1 MFPTL
6 FMAAILV
13 SGGIPVQPTVAQAAM
28 NAAIAQVASPADCMK
43 ALQTFVPARQQEMRT
58 ATGITAELL
67 KEVND
72 EKVFLARTCLA
83 RFGPSSIKSPDLPA
97 LAQLYIEA
105 GKPEEATT
113 TMARALAEPMSP
125 GDRAARLTTA
135 INVILRTAKGDE
147 RNARL
152 ETLIDELD
160 ASPAATLD
168 QKLAAHSQ
176 LLDYY
181 RGDHLDAGIIKHST
195 WMAATAKTLT
205 PEERRKYGAQ
215 IAKLLAEK

>member
-1 MFPTL
+1 MFATL
-6 FMAAILV
+6 LLAGILA
-13 SGGIPVQPTVAQAAM
+13 SGGIPAQPTAAQAAM
-28 NAAIAQVASPADCMK
+28 NAAIAQVAAPADCVK
-43 ALQTFVPARQQEMRT
+43 ALQTFVSARRQEVRTPADL
-58 ATGITAELL
+58 TAELL
-67 KEVND
+67 KEID
-72 EKVFLARTCLA
+72 EEKVFLARTCLA
-83 RFGPSSIKSPDLPA
+83 RFGPSSVKGEHLPA
-97 LAQLYIEA
+97 LAALYIEA
-105 GKPEEATT
+105 GKPAEGKA

-125 GDRAARLTTA
+125 GDRAATLTTA
-135 INVILRTAKGDE
+135 INVILREAKGDE